1 MNRAEK
7 RNQEKIYKKK
17 MQWAESLR
25 PWQKEFINDALA
37 DARATIETEVVSNL
51 DTIITAALVEKTD
64 LSLKEIFDI
73 NVTVGEFYGRIRYE
87 NSIKGFEN
95 RMKTLAS
102 IQEEVIKKI
111 NGMIK
116 EGKERGPIVKAIR
129 EEFKGTGLTTAEIN
143 VAYKKCL
150 ENAEKEEEYLA
161 AKKILS
167 IIGENVD
174 DYSEEEKSPEW
185 YSDYEYAVQLHF
197 CEEDLSEMTH
207 FLTSRNYDRENKKII
222 PLSKKML
229 DKIES
234 YCHSIESA
242 CNKYNCGSPVW
253 TEFLDKK
260 YKLLKEYSSKDYD
273 EIWRMEDLNEP
284 YLAEIKTRL
293 AGMFRTIRGLK
304 LPPKRRC
311 KIKPLK

>member
-7 RNQEKIYKKK
+7 RNQEKMYKKK

-25 PWQKEFINDALA
+25 PWQKEFINDAMA
-37 DARATIETEVVSNL
+37 DARATIETEIVSNL

-150 ENAEKEEEYLA
+150 EKEEEYLA

-167 IIGENVD
+167 TLGEDVD
-174 DYSEEEKSPEW
+174 DCSEETEIIVEDPVEEKN
-185 YSDYEYAVQLHF
+185 D
-197 CEEDLSEMTH
+197 EEAE
-207 FLTSRNYDRENKKII
+207 RIEAAINKVKEIDAKSKKSKSKFKII
-222 PLSKKML
+222 NKVTKIVSMDVQGEFGLYHIEDEKVQMGTNVFKNADEVEKWAKKHI
-229 DKIES
+229 DDTEEKIRNLENEIAA
-234 YCHSIESA
+234 HKQQI
-242 CNKYNCGSPVW
+242 
-253 TEFLDKK
+253 EFLN
-260 YKLLKEYSSKDYD
+260 SSK
-273 EIWRMEDLNEP
+273 NETIEVVKS
-284 YLAEIKTRL
+284 YLAK
-293 AGMFRTIRGLK
+293 
-304 LPPKRRC
+304 
-311 KIKPLK
+311 

>member
-102 IQEEVIKKI
+102 IQEDVTKRI
-111 NGMIK
+111 NEMIK

-167 IIGENVD
+167 IMGEDVD
-174 DYSEEEKSPEW
+174 DCSEETEIKVEDPVEEKN
-185 YSDYEYAVQLHF
+185 D
-197 CEEDLSEMTH
+197 EEAE
-207 FLTSRNYDRENKKII
+207 RIEAAINKVKEIEAKSKKSKSKLKIVNKVTKII
-222 PLSKKML
+222 SMDVQGEFGLYHIEDGKVQMGTDIFENIEEVEVWAKEHI
-229 DKIES
+229 DTTEEKIRSLERE
-234 YCHSIESA
+234 ISA
-242 CNKYNCGSPVW
+242 HKQQI
-253 TEFLDKK
+253 EFLNN
-260 YKLLKEYSSKDYD
+260 SK
-273 EIWRMEDLNEP
+273 NETIEVVKS
-284 YLAEIKTRL
+284 YLTK
-293 AGMFRTIRGLK
+293 
-304 LPPKRRC
+304 
-311 KIKPLK
+311 

>member
-7 RNQEKIYKKK
+7 RNQEKMYKKK

-37 DARATIETEVVSNL
+37 DARATIETEIVSNL

-73 NVTVGEFYGRIRYE
+73 NVTAGEFYGRIRYE

-102 IQEEVIKKI
+102 IQEDVTKRI
-111 NGMIK
+111 NEMIK

-167 IIGENVD
+167 IMGENVD
-174 DYSEEEKSPEW
+174 DCSEEVEETEIKADDPVVEEKN
-185 YSDYEYAVQLHF
+185 D
-197 CEEDLSEMTH
+197 EEAE
-207 FLTSRNYDRENKKII
+207 RIEAAINKVKEIDAKSKKSKSKFKII
-222 PLSKKML
+222 NKVTKIVSMDVQGEFGLYHIEDEKVQMGTNVFKNADEVEKWAKKHI
-229 DKIES
+229 DDTEEKIRNLENEIAA
-234 YCHSIESA
+234 HKQQI
-242 CNKYNCGSPVW
+242 
-253 TEFLDKK
+253 EFLN
-260 YKLLKEYSSKDYD
+260 SSK
-273 EIWRMEDLNEP
+273 NETIEVVKS
-284 YLAEIKTRL
+284 YLAK
-293 AGMFRTIRGLK
+293 
-304 LPPKRRC
+304 
-311 KIKPLK
+311 

>member
-102 IQEEVIKKI
+102 IQEDVTKRI
-111 NGMIK
+111 NEMIK

-167 IIGENVD
+167 IMGEDVD
-174 DYSEEEKSPEW
+174 DCSEETEIIVEDPVEEKN
-185 YSDYEYAVQLHF
+185 D
-197 CEEDLSEMTH
+197 EEAE
-207 FLTSRNYDRENKKII
+207 RIEAAINKVKEIEAKSKKSKSKFKII
-222 PLSKKML
+222 NKVTKIVSMDVQGEFGLYHIEDEKVQMGTNVFKNADEVEKWAKKHIDDTEEKIRNLENEIAAHKQQIEFLNNSKNET
-229 DKIES
+229 IQVVES
-234 YCHSIESA
+234 YLT
-242 CNKYNCGSPVW
+242 N
-253 TEFLDKK
+253 
-260 YKLLKEYSSKDYD
+260 
-273 EIWRMEDLNEP
+273 
-284 YLAEIKTRL
+284 
-293 AGMFRTIRGLK
+293 
-304 LPPKRRC
+304 
-311 KIKPLK
+311 

>member
-7 RNQEKIYKKK
+7 RNQEKMYKKK

-64 LSLKEIFDI
+64 LSLKEIYDI
-73 NVTVGEFYGRIRYE
+73 NVLIGEFYGRIRYE

-102 IQEEVIKKI
+102 IQEDVIKRI
-111 NGMIK
+111 NEMIK

-167 IIGENVD
+167 IMGEDVD
-174 DYSEEEKSPEW
+174 DCSEEVEETEVKADDPVVEEKN
-185 YSDYEYAVQLHF
+185 D
-197 CEEDLSEMTH
+197 EEAE
-207 FLTSRNYDRENKKII
+207 RIEAAINKVKEIDAKSKKSKSKFKII
-222 PLSKKML
+222 NKVTKIVSMDVQGEFGLYHIEDEKVQMGTNVFKNSICCLCADISLSRLLIFSSVVSMCSL
-229 DKIES
+229 AQTS
-234 YCHSIESA
+234 TSSIFSNISVPI
-242 CNKYNCGSPVW
+242 CTFP
-253 TEFLDKK
+253 
-260 YKLLKEYSSKDYD
+260 SS
-273 EIWRMEDLNEP
+273 M
-284 YLAEIKTRL
+284 
-293 AGMFRTIRGLK
+293 
-304 LPPKRRC
+304 
-311 KIKPLK
+311 

>member
-7 RNQEKIYKKK
+7 RNQEKMYKKK

-102 IQEEVIKKI
+102 IQEDVTKRI
-111 NGMIK
+111 NEMIK

-174 DYSEEEKSPEW
+174 DCSEEVEETEVKADDPVVEEKN
-185 YSDYEYAVQLHF
+185 D
-197 CEEDLSEMTH
+197 EEAE
-207 FLTSRNYDRENKKII
+207 RIEVAINKVKEIEAKSKKSKSKLKIVNKVTKII
-222 PLSKKML
+222 SMDVQGEFGLYHIEDGKVQMGTDIFENIEEVEVWAKEHI
-229 DKIES
+229 DTTEEKIRSLERE
-234 YCHSIESA
+234 ISA
-242 CNKYNCGSPVW
+242 HKQQI
-253 TEFLDKK
+253 EFLNN
-260 YKLLKEYSSKDYD
+260 SK
-273 EIWRMEDLNEP
+273 NEAIEVVEN
-284 YLAEIKTRL
+284 YLTK
-293 AGMFRTIRGLK
+293 
-304 LPPKRRC
+304 
-311 KIKPLK
+311 

>member
-25 PWQKEFINDALA
+25 PWQKEFINEALA

-51 DTIITAALVEKTD
+51 DTIITGALVEKTD
-64 LSLKEIFDI
+64 LSLKEIFEI
-73 NVTVGEFYGRIRYE
+73 NKTVGEFYGRIRYE

-102 IQEEVIKKI
+102 IQEDVTKRI
-111 NGMIK
+111 NEMIK

-167 IIGENVD
+167 IIGEDVD
-174 DYSEEEKSPEW
+174 DCSEETEIIVEDPVEEKN
-185 YSDYEYAVQLHF
+185 D
-197 CEEDLSEMTH
+197 EEAE
-207 FLTSRNYDRENKKII
+207 RIEAAINKVKEIDAKSKKSKSKFKII
-222 PLSKKML
+222 NKVTKIVSMDVQGEFGLYHIEDEKVQMGTNVFKNADEVEKWAKKHI
-229 DKIES
+229 DDTEEKIRNLENEIAA
-234 YCHSIESA
+234 HKQQI
-242 CNKYNCGSPVW
+242 
-253 TEFLDKK
+253 EFLN
-260 YKLLKEYSSKDYD
+260 SSK
-273 EIWRMEDLNEP
+273 NETIEVVKS
-284 YLAEIKTRL
+284 YLAK
-293 AGMFRTIRGLK
+293 
-304 LPPKRRC
+304 
-311 KIKPLK
+311 

>member
-102 IQEEVIKKI
+102 IQEDVTKRI
-111 NGMIK
+111 NEMIK

-167 IIGENVD
+167 IMGEDVD
-174 DYSEEEKSPEW
+174 DCSEETEIIVEDPVEEKN
-185 YSDYEYAVQLHF
+185 D
-197 CEEDLSEMTH
+197 EEAE
-207 FLTSRNYDRENKKII
+207 RIEAAINKVKEIEAKSKKSKSKLKIVNKVTKII
-222 PLSKKML
+222 SMDVQGEFGLYHIEDGKVQMGTDIFENIEEVEVWAKEHI
-229 DKIES
+229 DTTEEKIRSLERE
-234 YCHSIESA
+234 ISA
-242 CNKYNCGSPVW
+242 HKQQI
-253 TEFLDKK
+253 EFLNN
-260 YKLLKEYSSKDYD
+260 SK
-273 EIWRMEDLNEP
+273 NEAIEVVEN
-284 YLAEIKTRL
+284 YLTK
-293 AGMFRTIRGLK
+293 
-304 LPPKRRC
+304 
-311 KIKPLK
+311 

>member
-102 IQEEVIKKI
+102 IQEDVTKRI
-111 NGMIK
+111 NEMIK

-167 IIGENVD
+167 IMGEDVD
-174 DYSEEEKSPEW
+174 DCSKETEIIVEDPVEEKN
-185 YSDYEYAVQLHF
+185 D
-197 CEEDLSEMTH
+197 EEAE
-207 FLTSRNYDRENKKII
+207 RIEAAINKVKEIDAKSKKSKSKLKIVNKVTKII
-222 PLSKKML
+222 SMDVQGEFGLYHIEDGKVQMGTNVFKNT
-229 DKIES
+229 DEVEAWAKDHIDNTEEKIRILENEIAA
-234 YCHSIESA
+234 HKQQI
-242 CNKYNCGSPVW
+242 
-253 TEFLDKK
+253 EFLN
-260 YKLLKEYSSKDYD
+260 SSK
-273 EIWRMEDLNEP
+273 NETIEVVKS
-284 YLAEIKTRL
+284 YLAK
-293 AGMFRTIRGLK
+293 
-304 LPPKRRC
+304 
-311 KIKPLK
+311 

>member
-87 NSIKGFEN
+87 NSIKGFKN

-102 IQEEVIKKI
+102 IQEDVTKRI
-111 NGMIK
+111 NEMIK

-167 IIGENVD
+167 IMGEDVD
-174 DYSEEEKSPEW
+174 DCSEEVEETGVKADDPVVEEKN
-185 YSDYEYAVQLHF
+185 D
-197 CEEDLSEMTH
+197 EEAE
-207 FLTSRNYDRENKKII
+207 RIEAAINKVKEIDAKSKKSKSKFKII
-222 PLSKKML
+222 NKVTKIVSMDVQGEFGLYHIEDEKVQMGTNVFKNADEVEKWAKKHI
-229 DKIES
+229 DDTEEKIRNLENEIAA
-234 YCHSIESA
+234 HKQQI
-242 CNKYNCGSPVW
+242 
-253 TEFLDKK
+253 EFLN
-260 YKLLKEYSSKDYD
+260 SSK
-273 EIWRMEDLNEP
+273 NETIEVVKS
-284 YLAEIKTRL
+284 YLAK
-293 AGMFRTIRGLK
+293 
-304 LPPKRRC
+304 
-311 KIKPLK
+311 

>member
-7 RNQEKIYKKK
+7 RNQEKMYKKK
-17 MQWAESLR
+17 MQWADSLR

-37 DARATIETEVVSNL
+37 DARATIETEIVSNL
-51 DTIITAALVEKTD
+51 DTIITGALVEKTD
-64 LSLKEIFDI
+64 LSLKEIFEI
-73 NVTVGEFYGRIRYE
+73 NKTVGEFYGCIRYE

-167 IIGENVD
+167 IMGEDVD
-174 DYSEEEKSPEW
+174 DCSEETEIIVEDPVEEKN
-185 YSDYEYAVQLHF
+185 D
-197 CEEDLSEMTH
+197 EEAE
-207 FLTSRNYDRENKKII
+207 RIEAAINKVKEIDAKSKKSKSKFKII
-222 PLSKKML
+222 NKVTKIVSMDVQGEFGLYHIEDEKVQMGTNVFKNADEVEKWAKKHIDDTEEKIRNLENEIAAHKQQIEFLNNSKNET
-229 DKIES
+229 IQVVES
-234 YCHSIESA
+234 YLT
-242 CNKYNCGSPVW
+242 N
-253 TEFLDKK
+253 
-260 YKLLKEYSSKDYD
+260 
-273 EIWRMEDLNEP
+273 
-284 YLAEIKTRL
+284 
-293 AGMFRTIRGLK
+293 
-304 LPPKRRC
+304 
-311 KIKPLK
+311 

>member
-17 MQWAESLR
+17 MQWVENLR

-51 DTIITAALVEKTD
+51 DTIITAALIEKTD

-102 IQEEVIKKI
+102 IQEDVTKRI
-111 NGMIK
+111 NEMIK

-167 IIGENVD
+167 IMGEDVD
-174 DYSEEEKSPEW
+174 DCSEETEIIVEDPVEEKN
-185 YSDYEYAVQLHF
+185 D
-197 CEEDLSEMTH
+197 EEAEII
-207 FLTSRNYDRENKKII
+207 EVAINKVKEIEAKSKKSKSKLKIVNKVTKII
-222 PLSKKML
+222 SMDVQGEFGLYHIEDGKVQMGTNVFKNT
-229 DKIES
+229 DEVEAWAKDHIDTTEEKIRTLENEIAA
-234 YCHSIESA
+234 HKQQI
-242 CNKYNCGSPVW
+242 
-253 TEFLDKK
+253 EFLN
-260 YKLLKEYSSKDYD
+260 SSK
-273 EIWRMEDLNEP
+273 NETIEVVKS
-284 YLAEIKTRL
+284 YLAK
-293 AGMFRTIRGLK
+293 
-304 LPPKRRC
+304 
-311 KIKPLK
+311 

>member
-7 RNQEKIYKKK
+7 RNQEKMYKKK

-102 IQEEVIKKI
+102 IQEDVTKRI
-111 NGMIK
+111 NEMIK

-167 IIGENVD
+167 IMGEDVD
-174 DYSEEEKSPEW
+174 DCSEETEIIVEDPVEEKN
-185 YSDYEYAVQLHF
+185 D
-197 CEEDLSEMTH
+197 EEAE
-207 FLTSRNYDRENKKII
+207 RIEAAINKVKEIDAKSKKTKSKFKII
-222 PLSKKML
+222 NKVTKIVSMDVQGEFGLYHIEDEKVQMGTNVFKNADEVEKWAKKHI
-229 DKIES
+229 DDTEEKIRNLENEIAA
-234 YCHSIESA
+234 HKQQI
-242 CNKYNCGSPVW
+242 
-253 TEFLDKK
+253 EFLN
-260 YKLLKEYSSKDYD
+260 SSK
-273 EIWRMEDLNEP
+273 NETIEVVKS
-284 YLAEIKTRL
+284 YLAK
-293 AGMFRTIRGLK
+293 
-304 LPPKRRC
+304 
-311 KIKPLK
+311 

>member
-64 LSLKEIFDI
+64 LSLKEIYDI
-73 NVTVGEFYGRIRYE
+73 NVLIGEFYGRIRYE

-102 IQEEVIKKI
+102 IQEDVTKRI
-111 NGMIK
+111 NEMIK

-167 IIGENVD
+167 IMGENVD
-174 DYSEEEKSPEW
+174 DCSEEVEETEVKADDPVVEEKN
-185 YSDYEYAVQLHF
+185 D
-197 CEEDLSEMTH
+197 EEAE
-207 FLTSRNYDRENKKII
+207 RIEVAINKVKEIEAKSKKSKSKLKIVNKVTKII
-222 PLSKKML
+222 SMDVQGEFGLYHIEDGKVQMGTDIFENIEEVEVWAKEHI
-229 DKIES
+229 DTTEEKIRSLERE
-234 YCHSIESA
+234 ISA
-242 CNKYNCGSPVW
+242 HKQQI
-253 TEFLDKK
+253 EFLN
-260 YKLLKEYSSKDYD
+260 SSK
-273 EIWRMEDLNEP
+273 NETIEVVKS
-284 YLAEIKTRL
+284 YLAK
-293 AGMFRTIRGLK
+293 
-304 LPPKRRC
+304 
-311 KIKPLK
+311 

>member
-51 DTIITAALVEKTD
+51 DSIITGALVEKTD
-64 LSLKEIFDI
+64 LSLKEIYDI
-73 NVTVGEFYGRIRYE
+73 NVLIGEFYGRIRYE

-102 IQEEVIKKI
+102 IQKEVIKKI

-161 AKKILS
+161 TKKILS
-167 IIGENVD
+167 IIGEDVD
-174 DYSEEEKSPEW
+174 DCSEETEIIVEDPVEEKS
-185 YSDYEYAVQLHF
+185 D
-197 CEEDLSEMTH
+197 EEAE
-207 FLTSRNYDRENKKII
+207 RIEAAINKVKEIDAKSKKSKSKFKII
-222 PLSKKML
+222 NKVTKIVSMDVQGEFGLYHIEDEKVQMGTNVFKNADEVEKWAKKHIDDTEEKIRNLENEIAAHKQQIEFLNNSKNET
-229 DKIES
+229 IQVVES
-234 YCHSIESA
+234 YLT
-242 CNKYNCGSPVW
+242 N
-253 TEFLDKK
+253 
-260 YKLLKEYSSKDYD
+260 
-273 EIWRMEDLNEP
+273 
-284 YLAEIKTRL
+284 
-293 AGMFRTIRGLK
+293 
-304 LPPKRRC
+304 
-311 KIKPLK
+311 

>member
-7 RNQEKIYKKK
+7 RNQEKMYKKK

-102 IQEEVIKKI
+102 IQEDVTKRI
-111 NGMIK
+111 NEMIK

-167 IIGENVD
+167 IIGEDVD
-174 DYSEEEKSPEW
+174 DCSEETEIIVEDPVEEKN
-185 YSDYEYAVQLHF
+185 D
-197 CEEDLSEMTH
+197 EEAE
-207 FLTSRNYDRENKKII
+207 RIEAAINKVKEIEAKSKKSKSKLKIVNKVTKII
-222 PLSKKML
+222 SMDVQGEFGLYHIEDGKVQMGTDIFENIEEVEVWAKEHI
-229 DKIES
+229 DTTEEKIRSLERE
-234 YCHSIESA
+234 ISA
-242 CNKYNCGSPVW
+242 HKQQI
-253 TEFLDKK
+253 EFLN
-260 YKLLKEYSSKDYD
+260 SSK
-273 EIWRMEDLNEP
+273 NETIEVVKS
-284 YLAEIKTRL
+284 YLTK
-293 AGMFRTIRGLK
+293 
-304 LPPKRRC
+304 
-311 KIKPLK
+311 

>member
-102 IQEEVIKKI
+102 IQEDVTKRI
-111 NGMIK
+111 NEMIK

-167 IIGENVD
+167 IMGEDVD
-174 DYSEEEKSPEW
+174 DCSEETEIKADDPVVEENNAEAERIEAAINKVKEIDAKSKKTKGK
-185 YSDYEYAVQLHF
+185 F
-197 CEEDLSEMTH
+197 
-207 FLTSRNYDRENKKII
+207 KII
-222 PLSKKML
+222 NKVTKIVSMDVQGEFGLYHIEDEKVQMGTNVFKNADEVEKWAKKHIDDTEEKIRNLENEIAAHKQQIEFLNNSKNET
-229 DKIES
+229 IQVVES
-234 YCHSIESA
+234 YLT
-242 CNKYNCGSPVW
+242 N
-253 TEFLDKK
+253 
-260 YKLLKEYSSKDYD
+260 
-273 EIWRMEDLNEP
+273 
-284 YLAEIKTRL
+284 
-293 AGMFRTIRGLK
+293 
-304 LPPKRRC
+304 
-311 KIKPLK
+311 

>member
-102 IQEEVIKKI
+102 IQEDVTKRI
-111 NGMIK
+111 NEMIK

-167 IIGENVD
+167 IIGEDVD
-174 DYSEEEKSPEW
+174 DCSEETEIIVEDPVEEKN
-185 YSDYEYAVQLHF
+185 D
-197 CEEDLSEMTH
+197 EEAE
-207 FLTSRNYDRENKKII
+207 RIEVAINKVKEIEAKSKKSKSKLKIVNKVTKII
-222 PLSKKML
+222 SMDVQGEFGLYHIEDGKVQMGTDIFENIEEVEVWAKEHI
-229 DKIES
+229 DTTEEKIRSFERE
-234 YCHSIESA
+234 ISA
-242 CNKYNCGSPVW
+242 HKQQI
-253 TEFLDKK
+253 EFLNN
-260 YKLLKEYSSKDYD
+260 SK
-273 EIWRMEDLNEP
+273 NETIEVVKS
-284 YLAEIKTRL
+284 YLTK
-293 AGMFRTIRGLK
+293 
-304 LPPKRRC
+304 
-311 KIKPLK
+311 

>member
-7 RNQEKIYKKK
+7 RNQEKMYKKK

-102 IQEEVIKKI
+102 IQEDVTKRI
-111 NGMIK
+111 NEMIK

-167 IIGENVD
+167 IMGEDVD
-174 DYSEEEKSPEW
+174 DCSEETEIIVEDPVEEKN
-185 YSDYEYAVQLHF
+185 D
-197 CEEDLSEMTH
+197 EEAE
-207 FLTSRNYDRENKKII
+207 RIEVAINKVKEIEAKSKKSKSKLKIVNKVTKII
-222 PLSKKML
+222 SMDVQGEFGLYHIEDGKVQMGTDIFENIEEVEVWAKEHI
-229 DKIES
+229 DTTEEKIRSLERE
-234 YCHSIESA
+234 ISA
-242 CNKYNCGSPVW
+242 HKQQI
-253 TEFLDKK
+253 EFLNN
-260 YKLLKEYSSKDYD
+260 SK
-273 EIWRMEDLNEP
+273 N
-284 YLAEIKTRL
+284 
-293 AGMFRTIRGLK
+293 
-304 LPPKRRC
+304 
-311 KIKPLK
+311 

>member
-51 DTIITAALVEKTD
+51 DSIITGALVEKTD
-64 LSLKEIFDI
+64 LSLKEIYDI
-73 NVTVGEFYGRIRYE
+73 NVLIGEFYGRIRYE

-167 IIGENVD
+167 IIGEDVD
-174 DYSEEEKSPEW
+174 DCSEETEIIVEDPVEEKS
-185 YSDYEYAVQLHF
+185 D
-197 CEEDLSEMTH
+197 EEAE
-207 FLTSRNYDRENKKII
+207 RIEAAINKVKEIDAKSKKSKSKFKII
-222 PLSKKML
+222 NKVTKIVSMDVQGEFGLYHIEDEKVQMGTNVFKNADEVEKWAKKHIDDTEEKIRNLENEIATHKQQIEFLNNSKNET
-229 DKIES
+229 IQVVES
-234 YCHSIESA
+234 YLT
-242 CNKYNCGSPVW
+242 N
-253 TEFLDKK
+253 
-260 YKLLKEYSSKDYD
+260 
-273 EIWRMEDLNEP
+273 
-284 YLAEIKTRL
+284 
-293 AGMFRTIRGLK
+293 
-304 LPPKRRC
+304 
-311 KIKPLK
+311 

>member
-7 RNQEKIYKKK
+7 RNQEKMYKKK

-37 DARATIETEVVSNL
+37 DARATIETEIVSNL

-167 IIGENVD
+167 IMGEDVD
-174 DYSEEEKSPEW
+174 DCSEETEIIVEDPVEEKN
-185 YSDYEYAVQLHF
+185 D
-197 CEEDLSEMTH
+197 EEAE
-207 FLTSRNYDRENKKII
+207 RIEAAINKVKEIDAKSKKSKSKFKII
-222 PLSKKML
+222 NKVTKIVSMDVQGEFGLYHIEDEKVQMGTNVFKNADEVEKWAKKHIDDTEEKIRNLENEIAAHKQQIEFLNSSKNET
-229 DKIES
+229 IQVVES
-234 YCHSIESA
+234 YLT
-242 CNKYNCGSPVW
+242 N
-253 TEFLDKK
+253 
-260 YKLLKEYSSKDYD
+260 
-273 EIWRMEDLNEP
+273 
-284 YLAEIKTRL
+284 
-293 AGMFRTIRGLK
+293 
-304 LPPKRRC
+304 
-311 KIKPLK
+311 

>member
-25 PWQKEFINDALA
+25 PWQKEFINDSLA

-64 LSLKEIFDI
+64 LSLKEIYDI
-73 NVTVGEFYGRIRYE
+73 NVLIGEFYGRIRYE

-102 IQEEVIKKI
+102 IQEDVTKRI
-111 NGMIK
+111 NEMIK

-167 IIGENVD
+167 IMGEDVD
-174 DYSEEEKSPEW
+174 DCSEETEIIVEDPVEEKN
-185 YSDYEYAVQLHF
+185 D
-197 CEEDLSEMTH
+197 EEAE
-207 FLTSRNYDRENKKII
+207 RIEAAINKVKEIDAKSKKSKSKLKIVNKVTKII
-222 PLSKKML
+222 SMDVQGEFGLYHIEDGKVQMGTNVFKNT
-229 DKIES
+229 DEVEAWAKDHIDTTEEKIRILENEIAA
-234 YCHSIESA
+234 HKQQI
-242 CNKYNCGSPVW
+242 
-253 TEFLDKK
+253 EFLN
-260 YKLLKEYSSKDYD
+260 SSK
-273 EIWRMEDLNEP
+273 NETIEVVKS
-284 YLAEIKTRL
+284 YLTK
-293 AGMFRTIRGLK
+293 
-304 LPPKRRC
+304 
-311 KIKPLK
+311 

>member
-7 RNQEKIYKKK
+7 RNQEKMYKKK

-25 PWQKEFINDALA
+25 PWQKEFINYALA
-37 DARATIETEVVSNL
+37 DARATIETEIVSNL

-73 NVTVGEFYGRIRYE
+73 NVLIGEFYGRIRYE

-102 IQEEVIKKI
+102 IQEDVTKRI
-111 NGMIK
+111 NEMIK

-167 IIGENVD
+167 IIGEDVD
-174 DYSEEEKSPEW
+174 DCSEETEIIVEDPVEEKN
-185 YSDYEYAVQLHF
+185 D
-197 CEEDLSEMTH
+197 EEAE
-207 FLTSRNYDRENKKII
+207 RIEAAINKVKEIDAKSKKSKSKFKII
-222 PLSKKML
+222 NKVTKIVSMDVQGEFGLYHIEDEKVQMGTNVFKNADEVEKWAKKHI
-229 DKIES
+229 DDTEEKIRNLENEIAA
-234 YCHSIESA
+234 HKQQI
-242 CNKYNCGSPVW
+242 
-253 TEFLDKK
+253 EFLN
-260 YKLLKEYSSKDYD
+260 SSK
-273 EIWRMEDLNEP
+273 NETIEVVKS
-284 YLAEIKTRL
+284 YLAK
-293 AGMFRTIRGLK
+293 
-304 LPPKRRC
+304 
-311 KIKPLK
+311 

>member
-102 IQEEVIKKI
+102 IQEDVTKRI
-111 NGMIK
+111 NEMIK

-167 IIGENVD
+167 IMGEDVD
-174 DYSEEEKSPEW
+174 DCSEETEIIVEDPVEEKN
-185 YSDYEYAVQLHF
+185 D
-197 CEEDLSEMTH
+197 EEAE
-207 FLTSRNYDRENKKII
+207 RIEAAINKVKEIEAKSKKSKSKFKII
-222 PLSKKML
+222 NKVTKIVSMDVQGEFGLYHIEDEKVQMGTNVFKNADEVEKWAKKHI
-229 DKIES
+229 DDTEEKIRNLENEIAA
-234 YCHSIESA
+234 HKQQI
-242 CNKYNCGSPVW
+242 
-253 TEFLDKK
+253 EFLN
-260 YKLLKEYSSKDYD
+260 SSK
-273 EIWRMEDLNEP
+273 NETIEVVKS
-284 YLAEIKTRL
+284 YLAK
-293 AGMFRTIRGLK
+293 
-304 LPPKRRC
+304 
-311 KIKPLK
+311 

>member
-51 DTIITAALVEKTD
+51 DSIITGALVEKTN
-64 LSLKEIFDI
+64 LSLKEIYDI
-73 NVTVGEFYGRIRYE
+73 NVLIGEFYGRIRYE

-167 IIGENVD
+167 IMGEYVD
-174 DYSEEEKSPEW
+174 DCSEETEIIVEDPVEEKS
-185 YSDYEYAVQLHF
+185 D
-197 CEEDLSEMTH
+197 EEAE
-207 FLTSRNYDRENKKII
+207 RIEAAINKVKEIDAKSKKSKSKFKII
-222 PLSKKML
+222 NKVTKIVSMDVQGEFGLYHIEDEKVQMGTNVFKNADEVEKWAKKHI
-229 DKIES
+229 DDTEEKIRNLENEIAA
-234 YCHSIESA
+234 HKQQI
-242 CNKYNCGSPVW
+242 
-253 TEFLDKK
+253 EFLN
-260 YKLLKEYSSKDYD
+260 SSK
-273 EIWRMEDLNEP
+273 NETIEVVKS
-284 YLAEIKTRL
+284 YLAK
-293 AGMFRTIRGLK
+293 
-304 LPPKRRC
+304 
-311 KIKPLK
+311 

>member
-17 MQWAESLR
+17 MQWAENLR

-37 DARATIETEVVSNL
+37 DARATIETEIVSNL

-102 IQEEVIKKI
+102 IQEEVTKKI
-111 NGMIK
+111 NEMIK

-167 IIGENVD
+167 IMGEDVD
-174 DYSEEEKSPEW
+174 DCSEETEIKVEDPVEEKN
-185 YSDYEYAVQLHF
+185 D
-197 CEEDLSEMTH
+197 EEAE
-207 FLTSRNYDRENKKII
+207 RIEAAINKVKEIDAKSKKSKSKLKII
-222 PLSKKML
+222 KKVT
-229 DKIES
+229 KIISMDVQGEFGL
-234 YCHSIESA
+234 YHIEDGKVQMGTNVFKNTNEVEA
-242 CNKYNCGSPVW
+242 WAKDHIDTTEEKIRTLENEIAAHKQQI
-253 TEFLDKK
+253 EFLN
-260 YKLLKEYSSKDYD
+260 SSK
-273 EIWRMEDLNEP
+273 NETIEVVKS
-284 YLAEIKTRL
+284 YLAK
-293 AGMFRTIRGLK
+293 
-304 LPPKRRC
+304 
-311 KIKPLK
+311 

>member
-7 RNQEKIYKKK
+7 RNQEKMYKKK

-102 IQEEVIKKI
+102 IQEDVTKRI
-111 NGMIK
+111 NEMIK

-174 DYSEEEKSPEW
+174 DYSEEVEETEVKADDPVVEEKN
-185 YSDYEYAVQLHF
+185 D
-197 CEEDLSEMTH
+197 EEAE
-207 FLTSRNYDRENKKII
+207 RIEVAINKVKEIEAK
-222 PLSKKML
+222 SKK
-229 DKIES
+229 
-234 YCHSIESA
+234 
-242 CNKYNCGSPVW
+242 
-253 TEFLDKK
+253 
-260 YKLLKEYSSKDYD
+260 SKS
-273 EIWRMEDLNEP
+273 
-284 YLAEIKTRL
+284 
-293 AGMFRTIRGLK
+293 
-304 LPPKRRC
+304 
-311 KIKPLK
+311 KIKIVNKVTKNITMNV

>member
-102 IQEEVIKKI
+102 IQEDVTKRI
-111 NGMIK
+111 NEMIK

-167 IIGENVD
+167 IMGEDVD
-174 DYSEEEKSPEW
+174 DCSEEIEIIVEDPVEEKN
-185 YSDYEYAVQLHF
+185 D
-197 CEEDLSEMTH
+197 EEAE
-207 FLTSRNYDRENKKII
+207 RIEVAINKVKEIEAKSKKSKSKLKIVNKVTKII
-222 PLSKKML
+222 SMDVQGEFGLYHIEDGKVQMGTNVFKNT
-229 DKIES
+229 DEVEAWAKDHIDTTEEKIRTLENEIAA
-234 YCHSIESA
+234 HKQQI
-242 CNKYNCGSPVW
+242 
-253 TEFLDKK
+253 EFLN
-260 YKLLKEYSSKDYD
+260 SSK
-273 EIWRMEDLNEP
+273 NETIEVVKS
-284 YLAEIKTRL
+284 YLTK
-293 AGMFRTIRGLK
+293 
-304 LPPKRRC
+304 
-311 KIKPLK
+311 

>member
-64 LSLKEIFDI
+64 LSLKEIFGI

-102 IQEEVIKKI
+102 IQEDVTKRI
-111 NGMIK
+111 NEMIK

-167 IIGENVD
+167 IMGEDVD
-174 DYSEEEKSPEW
+174 DCSEETEIIVEDPVEEKN
-185 YSDYEYAVQLHF
+185 D
-197 CEEDLSEMTH
+197 EEAE
-207 FLTSRNYDRENKKII
+207 RIEAAINKVKEIDAKSKKSKSKLKIVNKVTKII
-222 PLSKKML
+222 SMDVQGEFGLYHIEDGKVQMGTNVFKNT
-229 DKIES
+229 DEVEVWAKEHIDTTEEKIRSLERE
-234 YCHSIESA
+234 ISA
-242 CNKYNCGSPVW
+242 HKQQI
-253 TEFLDKK
+253 EFLNN
-260 YKLLKEYSSKDYD
+260 SK
-273 EIWRMEDLNEP
+273 NEAIEVVEN
-284 YLAEIKTRL
+284 YLTK
-293 AGMFRTIRGLK
+293 
-304 LPPKRRC
+304 
-311 KIKPLK
+311 

>member
-73 NVTVGEFYGRIRYE
+73 NVLIGEFYGRIRYE

-167 IIGENVD
+167 IMGEDVD
-174 DYSEEEKSPEW
+174 DCSEETEIIVEDPVEEKN
-185 YSDYEYAVQLHF
+185 D
-197 CEEDLSEMTH
+197 EEAE
-207 FLTSRNYDRENKKII
+207 RIEAAINKVKEIDAKSKKSKSKFKII
-222 PLSKKML
+222 NKVTKIVSMDVQGEFGLYHIEDEKVQMGTNVFKNADEVEKWAKKHI
-229 DKIES
+229 DDTEEKIRNLENEIAA
-234 YCHSIESA
+234 HKQQI
-242 CNKYNCGSPVW
+242 
-253 TEFLDKK
+253 EFLN
-260 YKLLKEYSSKDYD
+260 SSK
-273 EIWRMEDLNEP
+273 NETIEVVKS
-284 YLAEIKTRL
+284 YLAK
-293 AGMFRTIRGLK
+293 
-304 LPPKRRC
+304 
-311 KIKPLK
+311 

>member
-7 RNQEKIYKKK
+7 RNQEKMYKKK

-102 IQEEVIKKI
+102 IQEDVTKRI
-111 NGMIK
+111 NEMIK

-167 IIGENVD
+167 IMGEDVD
-174 DYSEEEKSPEW
+174 DCSEETEIIVEDPVEEKN
-185 YSDYEYAVQLHF
+185 D
-197 CEEDLSEMTH
+197 EEAE
-207 FLTSRNYDRENKKII
+207 RIEAAINKVKEIEAKSKKSKSKLKIVNKVTKII
-222 PLSKKML
+222 SMDVQGEFGLYHIEDGKVQMGTDIFENIEEVEVWAKEHI
-229 DKIES
+229 DTTEEKIRSLERE
-234 YCHSIESA
+234 ISA
-242 CNKYNCGSPVW
+242 HKQQI
-253 TEFLDKK
+253 EFLNN
-260 YKLLKEYSSKDYD
+260 SK
-273 EIWRMEDLNEP
+273 NETIEVVEN
-284 YLAEIKTRL
+284 YLTK
-293 AGMFRTIRGLK
+293 
-304 LPPKRRC
+304 
-311 KIKPLK
+311 

>member
-102 IQEEVIKKI
+102 IQEDVTKRI
-111 NGMIK
+111 NEMIK

-167 IIGENVD
+167 IMGENVD
-174 DYSEEEKSPEW
+174 DCSEEVEETEVKADEPVVEEKN
-185 YSDYEYAVQLHF
+185 D
-197 CEEDLSEMTH
+197 EEAE
-207 FLTSRNYDRENKKII
+207 RIEVAINKVKEIEAKSKKSKSKLKIVNKVTKII
-222 PLSKKML
+222 SMDVQGEFGLYHIEDGKVQMGTDIFENIEEVEVWAKEHI
-229 DKIES
+229 DTTEEKIRSLERE
-234 YCHSIESA
+234 ISA
-242 CNKYNCGSPVW
+242 HKQQI
-253 TEFLDKK
+253 EFLN
-260 YKLLKEYSSKDYD
+260 SSK
-273 EIWRMEDLNEP
+273 NEAIEVVEN
-284 YLAEIKTRL
+284 YLTK
-293 AGMFRTIRGLK
+293 
-304 LPPKRRC
+304 
-311 KIKPLK
+311 

>member
-102 IQEEVIKKI
+102 IQEDVTKRI
-111 NGMIK
+111 NEMIK

-167 IIGENVD
+167 IMGEDVD
-174 DYSEEEKSPEW
+174 DCSEETEIIVEDPVEEKN
-185 YSDYEYAVQLHF
+185 D
-197 CEEDLSEMTH
+197 EEAE
-207 FLTSRNYDRENKKII
+207 RIEVAINKVKEIEAKSKKSKSKLKIVNKVTKII
-222 PLSKKML
+222 SMDVQGEFGLYHIEDGKVQMGTNVFKNT
-229 DKIES
+229 DEVEAWAKDHIDTTEEKIRTLENEIAA
-234 YCHSIESA
+234 HKQQI
-242 CNKYNCGSPVW
+242 
-253 TEFLDKK
+253 EFLN
-260 YKLLKEYSSKDYD
+260 SSK
-273 EIWRMEDLNEP
+273 NETIEVVKS
-284 YLAEIKTRL
+284 YLTK
-293 AGMFRTIRGLK
+293 
-304 LPPKRRC
+304 
-311 KIKPLK
+311 

>member
-51 DTIITAALVEKTD
+51 DSIITGALVEKTD
-64 LSLKEIFDI
+64 LSLKEIYDI
-73 NVTVGEFYGRIRYE
+73 NVLIGEFYGRIRYE

-167 IIGENVD
+167 IIGEDVD
-174 DYSEEEKSPEW
+174 DCSEETEIIVEDPVEEKN
-185 YSDYEYAVQLHF
+185 D
-197 CEEDLSEMTH
+197 EEAE
-207 FLTSRNYDRENKKII
+207 RIEAAINKVKEIDAK
-222 PLSKKML
+222 SKKSKSKL
-229 DKIES
+229 KIVNKVTKIVSMDVQGEFGL
-234 YCHSIESA
+234 YHIEDEKVQMGTNVFKNA
-242 CNKYNCGSPVW
+242 DEVEKWAKKHIDDTEEKIRNLENEIAAHKQQI
-253 TEFLDKK
+253 EFLN
-260 YKLLKEYSSKDYD
+260 SSK
-273 EIWRMEDLNEP
+273 NETIEVVKS
-284 YLAEIKTRL
+284 YLAK
-293 AGMFRTIRGLK
+293 
-304 LPPKRRC
+304 
-311 KIKPLK
+311 